1 MSTVVET
8 VSAFSHIFGPF
19 IKRRPVT
26 SYSEHHSFAPSP
38 STRVKSAAI
47 NMPRSHVSVARFY
60 DWTEDLG
67 ECVSVSQFYRDLAA
81 YNKLQNEKMKGKTR
95 AIVNPGRMFLRD
107 KAGLTKGER
116 EIIEGIYK
124 NRCNIGKDESVDNS
138 KEDWHLVKSHKDAWL
153 IGKHFQRS
161 STNKSDS
168 ASDVWN
174 DKYTYCCCLLCD
186 NKSSTNQEHN
196 PLPSVKRIFHKE
208 IDNEATFLQKKKR
221 FLGIPYSDYRISS
234 LEKEIFRDNIKL
246 RTKLVPR
253 IDYLS
258 PIYEFEGKLRTL
270 ECICMCRL
278 TKGEREIIEGIYKN
292 RCNIGK
298 DESVDSSKDDWHLV
312 KSHKDAWLIGKH
324 FQRSSTNKSDSAS
337 DDKSDLASS
346 SPTDSCN
353 NCNKTDEGALA
364 PPTTP
369 DPEDKVDSK
378 QLWKRKNPHR
388 GSHGHPLDIVDGNHK
403 HSTKKDSKDQGKK
416 KLYVNVFL
424 PSISGEG

>member
-1 MSTVVET
+1 MKREGSVSVGILPLGQSQGRMSPSQTSLSVVQ
-8 VSAFSHIFGPF
+8 VKMSDKRIFSAGFGPF

-26 SYSEHHSFAPSP
+26 SYSDHHSFAPSP
-38 STRVKSAAI
+38 SARVKSAAI

-116 EIIEGIYK
+116 EIIEGIYR
-124 NRCNIGKDESVDNS
+124 NRCNIGKDESVDDS

-168 ASDVWN
+168 ASD
-174 DKYTYCCCLLCD
+174 
-186 NKSSTNQEHN
+186 
-196 PLPSVKRIFHKE
+196 
-208 IDNEATFLQKKKR
+208 
-221 FLGIPYSDYRISS
+221 G
-234 LEKEIFRDNIKL
+234 
-246 RTKLVPR
+246 
-253 IDYLS
+253 
-258 PIYEFEGKLRTL
+258 
-270 ECICMCRL
+270 
-278 TKGEREIIEGIYKN
+278 
-292 RCNIGK
+292 
-298 DESVDSSKDDWHLV
+298 
-312 KSHKDAWLIGKH
+312 
-324 FQRSSTNKSDSAS
+324 
-337 DDKSDLASS
+337 KSDLASS

-353 NCNKTDEGALA
+353 ICNKTDEGALA

-378 QLWKRKNPHR
+378 HLWKRKNPHR
-388 GSHGHPLDIVDGNHK
+388 NSNGHPLDIVDGNHK
-403 HSTKKDSKDQGKK
+403 HSTKRDNKDQGKK

-424 PSISGEG
+424 PSISGEGIYAPHDSLNSGLSLPPTEGPRHPIFSEHARNIFREKQEKARFSRMNSSSVVHSSTFPITNNTTSE